1 MRKKMEFYKRRTG
14 MITDSQTNAVY
25 FSSLLPAKCPE
36 LNAHITEALRKR
48 GVPFGYLSE
57 TRDIWCRD
65 YMPIQ
70 VDKDHLVSYNYTPD
84 YLKGHLRLQTDPEI
98 VLQADASELFRHLP
112 TNRKETVSFDGLC
125 PILVMKLEV
134 ETTKIDLVIDG
145 GNVVKCGD
153 VVVMTE
159 KVFAENKDKSRL
171 EVERILRDAF
181 RCDILFLPWDREEY
195 LGHSDGIIHYAGDG
209 RVLLTNY
216 DDFSPYFF
224 RRFRKYLESRFEVV
238 PLRYKVK
245 RKHARS
251 WAYIN
256 FLQVGNLVLI
266 PQLGIE
272 EDRQALEQIGAALPG
287 CELLGIPALE
297 AVRKGGALNCIS
309 WNIQK

>member
-1 MRKKMEFYKRRTG
+1 M
-14 MITDSQTNAVY
+14 
-25 FSSLLPAKCPE
+25 
-36 LNAHITEALRKR
+36 
-48 GVPFGYLSE
+48 PFGYLAG
-57 TRDIWCRD
+57 TKDIWCRD
-65 YMPIQ
+65 YMPVQI
-70 VDKDHLVSYNYTPD
+70 DKGRLVSYNYTPN

-98 VLQADASELFRHLP
+98 VLQIESNELLQMSPTSRKAS
-112 TNRKETVSFDGLC
+112 VAFDGLR
-125 PILVMKLEV
+125 PIPVVKPVV
-134 ETTKIDLVIDG
+134 ETTKIDIVMDG

-171 EVERILRDAF
+171 EMEQILCDAF
-181 RCDILFLPWDREEY
+181 RCEILFLPWDKEEY
-195 LGHSDGIIHYAGDG
+195 LGHSDGIVHYAGNG

-216 DDFSPYFF
+216 NDFSPYFYC
-224 RRFRKYLESRFEVV
+224 RFQKALEERFEVI

-256 FLQVGNLVLI
+256 YLQVGNLVLV
-266 PQLGIE
+266 PQLGTE
-272 EDRQALEQIGAALPG
+272 EDEQALVQIGKAMPG
-287 CELLGIPALE
+287 CELVGIPALE